1 MAICGFEAFGNCRFS
16 HFDEDG
22 NAVGRPHY
30 DPSVIIAA
38 VSEKQAKVTLRVA
51 NWLFSGEMR
60 REFGIDIGKEAITGL
75 RGRASIEVLSASFRS
90 AEGRPTSF
98 ALLNETHHWVP
109 GNGGPELYDTI
120 DGNIAKGAHG
130 QSWKMMVS
138 NAFMPGEDSVL
149 ERTREAY
156 ARQQERF
163 ASTGVMDVAGIYYD
177 SLEAASTVPMDPDV
191 LRTILPEIR
200 GDSVWL
206 SVDQFMSSIMKTNIT
221 VQRSRRMYLNQIV
234 SSADALFEKADLVK
248 CIDRVPL
255 RDGET
260 ITLGFDGGRRHDA
273 TALIACRVSDR
284 KAFMLD
290 LWEKPPTSEDDS
302 WRLESDVVDSAGQ
315 EAFRRYNVLAFYA
328 DVHQWESEINDW
340 SDQFRDRLVVRA
352 SAHSSI
358 GWDMRNGIKRVTL
371 MNESIVAAVQQHA
384 FRLDGDPRLMR
395 HILNV
400 RRHNTNIGVSFRK
413 ESRDSPKK
421 IDAYAATLLAYMAAL
436 DVAEKGK
443 IPQPKKSRRLLRRR

>member
-1 MAICGFEAFGNCRFS
+1 MVGKSRFS
-16 HFDEDG
+16 HWDEDG
-22 NAVGRPHY
+22 EPVGERHP

-38 VSEKQAKVTLRVA
+38 VSEEQAKVTLRVA
-51 NWLFSGEMR
+51 TWMFSSEMR
-60 REFGIDIGKEAITGL
+60 REFGIDIGKEAITALG
-75 RGRASIEVLSASFRS
+75 GRASIKVLSASFRS

-98 ALLNETHHWVP
+98 ALLNEVHHWTP
-109 GNGGPELYDTI
+109 AAGGPDLQMTL
-120 DGNIAKGAHG
+120 DGNIAKGSYG

-138 NAFMPGEDSVL
+138 NAYMPGEDSVL

-156 ARQQERF
+156 FNQEQARQKNGRSESFR
-163 ASTGVMDVAGIYYD
+163 GIYYD
-177 SLEAASTVPMDPDV
+177 SLEADPRVPMEV
-191 LRTILPEIR
+191 GELKKVLPEIR

-206 SVDQFMSSIMKTNIT
+206 SVDAFLSSIMKTSRT
-221 VQRSRRMYLNQIV
+221 VDQSRRMYLNNII
-234 SSADALFEKADLVK
+234 SSADALFEKADLVN
-248 CIDRVPL
+248 CVDRTPL

-284 KAFMLD
+284 KVFMLD
-290 LWEKPPTSEDDS
+290 LWEKPPISEDSD
-302 WRLESDVVDSAGQ
+302 WRLESDVVDSAVQ
-315 EAFRRYNVLAFYA
+315 DAFSRYDVIAFYA

-384 FRLDGDPRLMR
+384 LKIDGDPRLTR
-395 HILNV
+395 HLLNV
-400 RRHNTNIGVSFRK
+400 RRRGNRFGVSFGK

-443 IPQPKKSRRLLRRR
+443 LPQPKKSRRLLRRR